1 MHKGEQVSFSWC
13 CFELLV
19 KVTFTDETPCSLS
32 AQGIQESTTMII
44 DNMMF
49 VNFKSV
55 KIGILFLL
63 QIIIYNDY

>member
-19 KVTFTDETPCSLS
+19 IVTFTDETPCSLS

-49 VNFKSV
+49 VNFKTV
-55 KIGILFLL
+55 KI
-63 QIIIYNDY
+63 